1 MTTVQLET
9 AIRREA
15 DKNKR
20 KLADLDAKI
29 AKALQAGRTKD
40 AAKFQRK
47 IADEADRHAEKAA
60 KLQAKL
66 DAEANALDE
75 DVPVEPAVRVTHGWL
90 WGYFEPIGTAFKA
103 REWKRAIGQFAMR
116 VLPLVIVLLIVLN
129 ALKGCMGLNN

>member
-9 AIRREA
+9 AIRKEA
-15 DKNKR
+15 EKNKR
-20 KLADLDAKI
+20 KLADLDAKL
-29 AKALQAGRTKD
+29 AGALIVGHWKD
-40 AAKFQRK
+40 AEKFKRK
-47 IADEADRHAEKAA
+47 IADEADRHAA
-60 KLQAKL
+60 KLAQL
-66 DAEANALDE
+66 NAESNALDE

-116 VLPLVIVLLIVLN
+116 VLPLVIVLLIALN